1 MSPRTRV
8 HPNKILRLVIEQSTQ
23 FAATVLKKILLPL
36 PLALNLPLLM
46 TRPPQSSRRIDSMN
60 DSSSPLGEIPHGD
73 SSPAP
78 RGEPPSTPKV
88 PRVNKAL
95 VLAALRNEIP
105 DEEAREIFRLVHT
118 NPDWH
123 DAYEEALL
131 AEVKR
136 GNTAE
141 DHADEK

>member
-1 MSPRTRV
+1 M
-8 HPNKILRLVIEQSTQ
+8 
-23 FAATVLKKILLPL
+23 
-36 PLALNLPLLM
+36 
-46 TRPPQSSRRIDSMN
+46 
-60 DSSSPLGEIPHGD
+60 
-73 SSPAP
+73 
-78 RGEPPSTPKV
+78 
-88 PRVNKAL
+88 NKAL

-136 GNTAE
+136 GSAG
-141 DHADEK
+141 ADEK

>member
-1 MSPRTRV
+1 
-8 HPNKILRLVIEQSTQ
+8 
-23 FAATVLKKILLPL
+23 
-36 PLALNLPLLM
+36 
-46 TRPPQSSRRIDSMN
+46 MN
-60 DSSSPLGEIPHGD
+60 DSSSPLGETPPGD
-73 SSPAP
+73 SSGATG
-78 RGEPPSTPKV
+78 REPPSASKV
-88 PRVNKAL
+88 PPVNKAL

-136 GNTAE
+136 GSAG
-141 DHADEK
+141 ADEK